1 MKIDSRHSDRSYA
14 VTGELQEKKEA
25 SQLQARRL
33 CSLQRMVLAEF
44 PEYYKQLPDTLEHY
58 LQLRSL
64 FALIETFWVR
74 LAKQYKSASKSLKNP
89 CEQIPDEVINL
100 KSMLIE
106 IQAMPL
112 ESFVS
117 KTKDGLLD
125 LEKLV
130 KQFSKRLVFLVIH
143 PSMRFDELMG
153 MVKNYGI
160 SYPGILEPAL
170 SDSYPEEVSVGE
182 NLKKVLFSQIIQ
194 HDLMAATH
202 RNLMY
207 FDTDEEFADFVFQP
221 YAIFSENNGQLSYD
235 GAYSEQ
241 YLRAVNEGKKFVIM
255 KGSSKSAVNRR
266 KVVSKRVLVPEDLGS
281 SRKDV
286 CVSLPVDNLS
296 DGFIDL

>member
-1 MKIDSRHSDRSYA
+1 MKESLGNRVAFDILD
-14 VTGELQEKKEA
+14 LWEA

-33 CSLQRMVLAEF
+33 CSLQSMVLAEF

-64 FALIETFWVR
+64 FALIEALWVR
-74 LAKQYKSASKSLKNP
+74 LAKRYKSARKSLEEP
-89 CEQIPDEVINL
+89 CEQIPDKVINL

-130 KQFSKRLVFLVIH
+130 KGFSETLGFTVIK
-143 PSMRFDELMG
+143 PNMWFDDLIG

-170 SDSYPEEVSVGE
+170 SDSYYPKGVTIGE
-182 NLKKVLFSQIIQ
+182 NLEKVLFSQIIQ
-194 HDLMAATH
+194 HDLMVITQ
-202 RNLMY
+202 RNLMF

-221 YAIFSENNGQLSYD
+221 YAVFSENNGQLSYA

-241 YLRAVNEGKKFVIM
+241 YLRAVKEDKKFIIM
-255 KGSSKSAVNRR
+255 KGSYESAVNRR
-266 KVVSKRVLVPEDLGS
+266 KVVSKRVLVPDELGS

-286 CVSLPVDNLS
+286 CVSLPVENLS
-296 DGFIDL
+296 DGFINL

>member
-1 MKIDSRHSDRSYA
+1 MKESIGNRVAFDILD
-14 VTGELQEKKEA
+14 LWEA

-33 CSLQRMVLAEF
+33 CCLQSMVLAEF
-44 PEYYKQLPDTLEHY
+44 PEYHKQLPDTLEHY

-64 FALIETFWVR
+64 FALIKALWVR
-74 LAKQYKSASKSLKNP
+74 LAKQYKSARKSLEEP

-100 KSMLIE
+100 KSMLVE

-130 KQFSKRLVFLVIH
+130 KGFSETLGFIVIK
-143 PSMRFDELMG
+143 PYMWFDDLIG
-153 MVKNYGI
+153 MVRNYGI
-160 SYPGILEPAL
+160 SYPGILNPAL
-170 SDSYPEEVSVGE
+170 SDSYYPKGVTIGDNLEKVSS
-182 NLKKVLFSQIIQ
+182 LQIIQ
-194 HDLMAATH
+194 YNLMAIIQ
-202 RNLMY
+202 RNLMF

-221 YAIFSENNGQLSYD
+221 YAVFSENNGQLSYD

-241 YLRAVNEGKKFVIM
+241 YLKAVKLGKKFIIM
-255 KGSSKSAVNRR
+255 KGSYESAVNRR
-266 KVVSKRVLVPEDLGS
+266 KVVSKRVLVPEELGS

-286 CVSLPVDNLS
+286 CVTLPVDNLS

>member
-1 MKIDSRHSDRSYA
+1 MKESLGNRVAFDILD
-14 VTGELQEKKEA
+14 LWEA

-33 CSLQRMVLAEF
+33 CSLQSMVLAEF
-44 PEYYKQLPDTLEHY
+44 SEYYKQLPDTLEHY

-64 FALIETFWVR
+64 FALIEALWVR
-74 LAKQYKSASKSLKNP
+74 LAKQYKSARKSLEEP
-89 CEQIPDEVINL
+89 CEQIPDKVINL

-125 LEKLV
+125 LERLV
-130 KQFSKRLVFLVIH
+130 KEFSETLGFIVIK
-143 PSMRFDELMG
+143 PYMSFDELMR

-160 SYPGILEPAL
+160 SYPGILDTAL
-170 SDSYPEEVSVGE
+170 SDSYPEKMTVGD
-182 NLKKVLFSQIIQ
+182 NLEKVLLSQIIQ
-194 HDLMAATH
+194 HDLMAITQ
-202 RNLMY
+202 RNLMF
-207 FDTDEEFADFVFQP
+207 FDTDQEFADFVFHP
-221 YAIFSENNGQLSYD
+221 YAVFSENKGQLSYD

-241 YLRAVNEGKKFVIM
+241 YLRAVKEGKKFVIM
-255 KGSSKSAVNRR
+255 KGSSDSAVNRR
-266 KVVSKRVLVPEDLGS
+266 KVVSKRVLVPEELGS